1 MRTLMRNAT
10 KKNGDDKPDDKELRT
25 IFARNLAEGEIKLC
39 EVQAAADI
47 HHGIQGKERKIYD
60 RLRYWIKKDIVNSPS
75 VSAKELKENPSDALF
90 DDDMESEKSSS
101 GSENDDKPTE
111 RHTFTKEETYVI
123 KTVFKEE
130 IEKNALIS
138 REKVKK
144 IMARSTALKA
154 MFNENDIRPLAV
166 KVWNLRRAYR
176 KGQKK

>member
-1 MRTLMRNAT
+1 MRNT
-10 KKNGDDKPDDKELRT
+10 TTKNGDDKPDDKELRT

-47 HHGIQGKERKIYD
+47 HRGIQGKERKIYD
-60 RLRYWIKKDIVNSPS
+60 RLRYWIKKDIVNSPW

-123 KTVFKEE
+123 KTV
-130 IEKNALIS
+130 EKNALIS
-138 REKVKK
+138 REKVKT
-144 IMARSTALKA
+144 IMAKSTALKA